1 MASIVFGATAMVG
14 SYIAEHLMRGDE
26 RIVAVSRK
34 AQDGPQWA
42 RADLTVPDSLHF
54 PKCDSVF
61 CAVNA
66 RLFAKA
72 LPRILQVEPKRIV
85 VISSTSVFT
94 KLDSTDE
101 QERTSIAELIDAEH
115 AIIGACEA
123 AGVRWT
129 ILRPTLIYKEG
140 CDRNVSV
147 IAGIIRRLR
156 IMPLYGSAC
165 GLRQPV
171 HAEDLA
177 LGAIAAMRSEQAA
190 DRAYCTTGTETLTY
204 HEMVG
209 RIFDGL
215 SLPRRL
221 VPLPPPVWKSAFAVA
236 KPFYPAVTSVM
247 GERMVKDLAFDSSP
261 ATADFGWRTRSFAPS
276 FH

>member
-1 MASIVFGATAMVG
+1 M
-14 SYIAEHLMRGDE
+14 E
-26 RIVAVSRK
+26 
-34 AQDGPQWA
+34 
-42 RADLTVPDSLHF
+42 
-54 PKCDSVF
+54 
-61 CAVNA
+61 
-66 RLFAKA
+66 
-72 LPRILQVEPKRIV
+72 VEPKRIV
-85 VISSTSVFT
+85 VISSSSVFT
-94 KLDSTDE
+94 KLDSKDE
-101 QERTSIAELIDAEH
+101 AERTSIAELIEAEH
-115 AIIGACEA
+115 AIIGACET

-140 CDRNVSV
+140 RDRNVSV
-147 IAGIIRRLR
+147 IADIIRRLR
-156 IMPLYGSAC
+156 VMPLYGSAC

-221 VPLPPPVWKSAFAVA
+221 VPLPPTVWKSTFALA

-247 GERMVKDLAFDSSP
+247 GERMVKDQAFDSTP
-261 ATADFGWRTRSFAPS
+261 ATADFGWRSRSFTPS
-276 FH
+276 FN

>member
-1 MASIVFGATAMVG
+1 MTSIVFGATAMVG
-14 SYIAEHLMRGDE
+14 RYIAEHLMRDDE
-26 RIVAVSRK
+26 KITRVSRK
-34 AQDGPQWA
+34 IHGGPQWVQ
-42 RADLTVPDSLHF
+42 ADLQMPQTLNVPKSDA
-54 PKCDSVF
+54 VF

-72 LPRILQVEPKRIV
+72 LPRILDVEPKRVV

-94 KLDSTDE
+94 KHDSADE
-101 QERTSIAELIDAEH
+101 SERTSIAELIDAEH
-115 AIIGACEA
+115 AIMRTCEA
-123 AGVRWT
+123 AGVQWT

-140 CDRNVSV
+140 SDRNISV
-147 IAGIIRRLR
+147 IAEIIRRLR
-156 IMPLYGSAC
+156 VMPLYGSAC

-177 LGAIAAMRSEQAA
+177 IGAIAAMRSQRAA
-190 DRAYCTTGTETLTY
+190 NRAYCTTGAETLTY
-204 HEMVG
+204 REMVG

-221 VPLPPPVWKSAFAVA
+221 LPLPPTVWKSAFAVA

-247 GERMVKDLAFDSSP
+247 GERMVKDQAFDSSP
-261 ATADFGWRTRSFAPS
+261 AAADFGWRTRRFTPS
-276 FH
+276 FN